1 MVWSTP
7 PKSLT
12 ELWQAQWQ
20 GVPLEYQPG
29 LPPQFTYPR
38 AQYAMDAKDVYPDV
52 DFTKVED
59 PGLITATSS
68 SATGAAGA
76 ASGGAAKGGAAPA
89 PGKYRHP
96 HWSGQTRSAMVCF
109 YHISFANLIRMSD
122 WFAVLRPTR
131 RKDLRRFS
139 LRVPADPSSEVRK
152 STLLS
157 NNINKHSRNNDCHL
171 ERLLL
176 SSDYHLVRHPLAV
189 FLQQV
194 MQSRLPRTEPDVS
207 ERRPIEAKMAL
218 VARME
223 VLMMMETM
231 TSRQLKTK

>member
-1 MVWSTP
+1 MCSVLWPRLKVDNGIKIFNVAGQMVWSTP

-96 HWSGQTRSAMVCF
+96 HWSGQTRSAMTNEEEGPQK
-109 YHISFANLIRMSD
+109 ILASGAS
-122 WFAVLRPTR
+122 RPVVGGQKIDSPQQQQQQAQPQQRLPPGATPPQQR
-131 RKDLRRFS
+131 LPPGATPVGG
-139 LRVPADPSSEVRK
+139 VPAAGNAKQAAKNRARRQRKKANRSE
-152 STLLS
+152 
-157 NNINKHSRNNDCHL
+157 NGAGGANGGADDDGDDD
-171 ERLLL
+171 E
-176 SSDYHLVRHPLAV
+176 
-189 FLQQV
+189 
-194 MQSRLPRTEPDVS
+194 
-207 ERRPIEAKMAL
+207 
-218 VARME
+218 
-223 VLMMMETM
+223 
-231 TSRQLKTK
+231 